1 MPGNGGKRV
10 GVIGA
15 GMVGVCAASYLQR
28 DGHQVFLIEAGE
40 PGHGASF
47 GNAGA
52 LNASSVT
59 PVSMPGVM
67 WKVPGWLFDPLG
79 PLSLRWRYLPVIAP
93 WLVRFIRAGTPEKV
107 HAQARALRPLVGST
121 LEALMPLVRDAGAED
136 LVHRRGHLY
145 VYRSPQGPEKERLA
159 WELRRENGVEI
170 DEFDADELRQLEP
183 TLSRDY
189 QRGILVRENGHTSN
203 PLGLVQRLL
212 EHVLR
217 SGGELV
223 RARAHGFRLEGSR
236 LGAILTDRGEMA
248 ADAAVVCA
256 GAWSKP
262 LAAALGDRIPL
273 ETERGYHL
281 MIRDPEVMPRIP
293 TADGDGKFVATPMD
307 TGLRFAGTVELAGLE
322 APPDWRRAR
331 ILLEQGRKMLPGLAA
346 DYPEERL
353 SLWMGHRPSLP
364 ELVAGAGAI
373 ERHARRDL
381 RLWPRPCRHDF
392 GADDRQ
398 GGRRSCQRPSAVDRY
413 YAFPIIAVRLS
424 FSFKAKSSFTQRK
437 SLILFASLVGLRFA
451 YPARLISRN
460 AGMLAAVNFVRCR
473 TG

>member
-1 MPGNGGKRV
+1 MFIV
-10 GVIGA
+10 
-15 GMVGVCAASYLQR
+15 
-28 DGHQVFLIEAGE
+28 EAGE

-79 PLSLRWRYLPVIAP
+79 PLSLRWSYLPAVAP
-93 WLVRFIRAGTPEKV
+93 WLWRFLRAGTPEKV
-107 HAQARALRPLVGST
+107 HAQARALRPLVGAT
-121 LEALMPLVRDAGAED
+121 LEALTPLVRDAGAED
-136 LVHRRGHLY
+136 LVHRLGHLY
-145 VYRSPQGPEKERLA
+145 VYRSPEGPQKERLA

-183 TLSRDY
+183 ALSRDY
-189 QRGILVRENGHTSN
+189 VRGILVRENGHTSN

-212 EHVLR
+212 DHVLR
-217 SGGELV
+217 SGGRLE
-223 RARAHGFRLEGSR
+223 RAQALGFRLDGRRLAAIRTSEGELS
-236 LGAILTDRGEMA
+236 

-262 LAAALGDRIPL
+262 LAASLGDRVPL

-293 TADGDGKFVATPMD
+293 TADADGKFVATPMD
-307 TGLRFAGTVELAGLE
+307 TGLRFAGTVELAGLK

-346 DYPEERL
+346 DHHEDRI
-353 SLWMGHRPSLP
+353 SVWMGHRPSLP
-364 ELVAGAGAI
+364 DSLPVLGPSSATPDVIYAFGHGHVGMTAAPMTGRLVA
-373 ERHARRDL
+373 DL
-381 RLWPRPCRHDF
+381 V
-392 GADDRQ
+392 A
-398 GGRRSCQRPSAVDRY
+398 QRPPAID
-413 YAFPIIAVRLS
+413 IAP
-424 FSFKAKSSFTQRK
+424 FS
-437 SLILFASLVGLRFA
+437 
-451 YPARLISRN
+451 PARF
-460 AGMLAAVNFVRCR
+460 G
-473 TG
+473 